1 MAKFGKH
8 KWWLVTLLLSVPL
21 VGLAAVP
28 HMFTPGTVI
37 SSADVNANFAALDQR
52 ITALENASPAVSIV
66 LSNKP
71 GPLGTTGISGSF
83 QSSGGPLLLLVSGTA
98 WTQTAGGTLDIA
110 VQVDGITIGHLT
122 GLSNET
128 SSHKT
133 LPTRAFW
140 MPTTGA
146 ADAGTV
152 LAPAAGSHTL
162 GLLNG
167 NTTTVND
174 VNDYFSATV
183 IEMHH

>member
-8 KWWLVTLLLSVPL
+8 TWWTVTLLLSVPL

-28 HMFTPGTVI
+28 HMFSPGSVI

-52 ITALENASPAVSIV
+52 ITALENASPAVSV
-66 LSNKP
+66 VMSNMP
-71 GPLGTTGISGSF
+71 GPLGTTGITGSF
-83 QSSGGPLLLLVSGTA
+83 RSSGGPLLLLVSGA
-98 WTQTAGGTLDIA
+98 SWTQTTGSTLDVA
-110 VQVDGITIGHLT
+110 VQVDGMTVGHLT
-122 GLSNET
+122 GFSNEA

-140 MPTTGA
+140 MPAAGT
-146 ADAGTV
+146 ADAGV
-152 LAPAAGSHTL
+152 VVAPAAGNHTL

-183 IEMHH
+183 VEMHH